1 MTDTFEVDGEEY
13 ELEGN
18 PSLRTVRKVQSM
30 QMNVIKSY
38 VSEDDLRDMDS
49 LDDEG
54 EIIEAILESGGMEA
68 LQDVMW
74 ERSLLETA
82 QTISLA
88 LDSVFD
94 PSDFDSMKANEFKEL
109 RSESEEALDGDA
121 DDFFND
127 LGIGSLLNEDQMQQ
141 RATEMTSRET

>member
-1 MTDTFEVDGEEY
+1 MTDTIEVDGEEY

-38 VSEDDLRDMDS
+38 VSEDDLRNMDS

-54 EIIEAILESGGMEA
+54 EIIDAIIESGGMEA

-94 PSDFDSMKANEFKEL
+94 PADFDSMKANEFKTL
-109 RSESEEALDGDA
+109 RSKSQEVLDGDA
-121 DDFFND
+121 SDFFND
-127 LGIGSLLNEDQMQQ
+127 LGIGSLLSEE
-141 RATEMTSRET
+141 EMMDRTS

>member
-18 PSLRTVRKVQSM
+18 PSLRTVRDVQSM

-38 VSEDDLRDMDS
+38 VSEEDLRNMDS
-49 LDDEG
+49 LDDES
-54 EIIEAILESGGMEA
+54 EIIEAIVDSGGMEA

-94 PSDFDSMKANEFKEL
+94 PSDFDTLRASEFKEL
-109 RSESEEALDGDA
+109 REKSKEALDGDA
-121 DDFFND
+121 SDFFED
-127 LGIGSLLNEDQMQQ
+127 LGIGSLLSEEMKERASEMRNE
-141 RATEMTSRET
+141 EET

>member
-1 MTDTFEVDGEEY
+1 MSETFEVDGTEY

-38 VSEDDLRDMDS
+38 LSEEDLRGMDS

-54 EIIEAILESGGMEA
+54 EIVEAILDKGGMEA

-94 PSDFDSMKANEFKEL
+94 PSEFDSMKAKEFKEL
-109 RSESEEALDGDA
+109 QEEAKEALGGDA

-127 LGIGSLLNEDQMQQ
+127 LGIGTLLNEEQMRDQASQMQ
-141 RATEMTSRET
+141 SKK

>member
-1 MTDTFEVDGEEY
+1 MSETIEVDGEEY

-18 PSLRTVRKVQSM
+18 PSLRTVREVQSM

-54 EIIEAILESGGMEA
+54 EIIEAIIESGGMEA

-94 PSDFDSMKANEFKEL
+94 PSDFDSMRANEFKQL
-109 RSESEEALDGDA
+109 RSKSEEALEGEA
-121 DDFFND
+121 SDFFND
-127 LGIGSLLNEDQMQQ
+127 LGINSLLSEE
-141 RATEMTSRET
+141 EMMDRTT